1 MTIANFLES
10 ILDPRAAKAR
20 QDSGCGMSVFDR
32 FLVLEAKCVER
43 PLCG

>member
-20 QDSGCGMSVFDR
+20 QDSGCGYVR
-32 FLVLEAKCVER
+32 F
-43 PLCG
+43 